1 MFWNLPSRGLAVM
14 RRPLVVWRTSSAQ
27 SSWEWNHLMQSSGG
41 LFLQGPQMSPG
52 AQVHS
57 PNEACRAAGQ
67 PVAPDLEAQG
77 PLASLYPLS
86 LLLGLYSNLL
96 SLGDL
101 KLPRMHYSRTCEY
114 ELINACHYPVPS

>member
-77 PLASLYPLS
+77 TPGIPLP
-86 LLLGLYSNLL
+86 
-96 SLGDL
+96 
-101 KLPRMHYSRTCEY
+101 T
-114 ELINACHYPVPS
+114 VPSPWPLFQSAVLR